1 MPEELALHELC
12 SNPKFSA
19 MRITNVMGVSLDGAI
34 AAYPGESDSDRAG
47 YGFHGAEDAAHV
59 REVLRE
65 ADAVLVGGASVEAS
79 GGVMEVVNDRG
90 VHPTWMLVTRT
101 GFAEDSPVWRAPR
114 TTKWVLSPRD
124 LAPERT
130 APAERCVAGELADW
144 LAAAARFD
152 RVVLFGGGAINR
164 LCYAAGV
171 VDAAI
176 FTVCPVLLGTAAA
189 VPVVAPE
196 LTRPVKFRLDR
207 ARTSGNFAFLHY
219 TVLH

>member
-1 MPEELALHELC
+1 
-12 SNPKFSA
+12 

-34 AAYPGESDSDRAG
+34 AAFNGESDTARVA

-59 REVLRE
+59 REMLRS
-65 ADAVLVGGASVEAS
+65 ADAVLVGGGSVEAS

-101 GFAEDSPVWRAPR
+101 GFAEDSPVWSAPR
-114 TTKWVLSPRD
+114 TPKWMLSPHAIP
-124 LAPERT
+124 LERS
-130 APAERCVAGELADW
+130 APAARCVVGTLSDW
-144 LAAAARFD
+144 LAAARAFERI
-152 RVVLFGGGAINR
+152 VLFGGGQINR
-164 LCYAAGV
+164 MCYEAGV
-171 VDAAI
+171 VDAAV
-176 FTVCPVLLGTAAA
+176 FTVCPVLLGTASA

-196 LTRPVKFRLDR
+196 LKRPVQFRLDH